1 MSTISDFGI
10 PGVGSGGLLHPKHQ
24 DRWRVI
30 FNKIGGDGIDSKN
43 LSFQAVKVSRP
54 TLTFQE
60 IELHRYNTRAWIA
73 GKHEWNDCEL
83 TIEDD
88 LTGTASKIIQSQL
101 QRQKW
106 LIGTDGAWLSVAPEG
121 SLYKFSMQLEM
132 MDGAEFVL
140 ERWYLEGSWIKVA
153 NYGELNYEENGK
165 VTIALTVRYDHAR
178 QELYQYASGQGVA
191 TGGAAGSAGG
201 GLL

>member
-1 MSTISDFGI
+1 MATISDFGV

-30 FNKIGGDGIDSKN
+30 FNKIGGEGVDSKN
-43 LSFQAVKVSRP
+43 LSFQAVKVNRP

-60 IELHRYNTRAWIA
+60 MELHRYNTRAWIA

-88 LTGTASKIIQSQL
+88 ITGSASKIIQAQL

-106 LIGTDGAWLSVAPEG
+106 LIGVDGPWLSAAPEG
-121 SLYKFSMQLEM
+121 SVYKFASQIEM
-132 MDGAEFVL
+132 LDGAETVL
-140 ERWYLEGSWIKVA
+140 ERWYLEGCWIKVA
-153 NYGELNYEENGK
+153 NYGDLDYSANEK
-165 VTIALTVRYDHAR
+165 VTIALTMRYDHAR
-178 QELYQYASGQGVA
+178 QELYNYASGQGIA
-191 TGGAAGSAGG
+191 TGGQAGSVG
-201 GLL
+201 GLI